1 MKTLTTKI
9 YKFIDEWK
17 KTNNNLD
24 LGKRKDD
31 EMQNEL
37 NMVKH
42 IEEKLTGLVSNGL
55 VVWDFLKT
63 TQMQRQKDIAH
74 SFYRSKEVVDRIRSE
89 NSQKHI
95 QQPSSAL
102 PK

>member
-1 MKTLTTKI
+1 VKVINTNV
-9 YKFIDEWK
+9 YKYIDEWK
-17 KTNNNLD
+17 KLNCELD
-24 LGKRKDD
+24 LDKRKDT

-63 TQMQRQKDIAH
+63 TQMQRQMDIMN
-74 SFYRSKEVVDRIRSE
+74 SFYKSKEAVEKIKSAAV
-89 NSQKHI
+89 SQHGG
-95 QQPSSAL
+95 S
-102 PK
+102 